1 MWTIYL
7 KELLE
12 LTRDRKTL
20 IFTILIPIF
29 AMPLIFGGFAYVSSN
44 MFKNAKTAEMRYAL
58 FGKDHSPGLSAR
70 FAQQHNLREVPL
82 ASEAEIRRAIG
93 DDSIKFAVVIPPR
106 FEEALQQHQQAKV
119 VLHYN
124 SASTVDVT
132 LQRVREI
139 VEAYNASLRESALSA
154 LNLSPAQLAFALH
167 PIVLD
172 KQSTANEREQMGAI
186 VGGMLP
192 YLLLMVCLTAAMYP
206 AIDMGA
212 GEKERGTLE
221 TLLLAPV
228 PRGAIVLAKF
238 LVLFTVGMTSAVLM
252 VGSMAALLLAPVPRS
267 AIVLAKFLVL
277 FTVGMT
283 SAVLMV
289 GSMGALLAIFGS
301 SLEGNMAVMVRSI
314 GLPDLAMV
322 TLMLVPTA
330 AIFASLL
337 LSISI
342 YAKSYKEAAGMITP
356 LMLFVILPTVAA
368 MLPGVE
374 LNWIWA
380 MVPLTNVSLAMKELV
395 KGTMDYRMFGV
406 ILASTTVIAGALLM
420 LCRWW
425 FNRESVQFRN

>member
-44 MFKNAKTAEMRYAL
+44 MFKNARTAELRYAI
-58 FGKDHSPGLSAR
+58 FGQQHAPALAAR
-70 FAQQHNLREVPL
+70 FGQQGNLRLVPL
-82 ASEAEIRRAIG
+82 TDENEIRQAIL
-93 DDSIKFAVVIPPR
+93 DERIKFAVVIPPQFDAAVR
-106 FEEALQQHQQAKV
+106 QQRQATIT
-119 VLHYN
+119 LHYN

-132 LQRVREI
+132 QQRVREVI
-139 VEAYNASLRESALSA
+139 DGYNASLRQEALSVLK
-154 LNLSPAQLAFALH
+154 LNPEQLAFALA
-167 PIVLD
+167 PVLLE
-172 KQSTANEREQMGAI
+172 KKSTANQREQMGAVI
-186 VGGMLP
+186 GGMLP

-252 VGSMAALLLAPVPRS
+252 VGSL
-267 AIVLAKFLVL
+267 
-277 FTVGMT
+277 
-283 SAVLMV
+283 AVLLT
-289 GSMGALLAIFGS
+289 AFGG
-301 SLEGNMAVMVRSI
+301 SLEGNLAMMVRSI
-314 GLPDLAMV
+314 TLTDLAMI

-356 LMLFVILPTVAA
+356 LMLLTILPIVVA

-374 LNWIWA
+374 LNWLWA

-395 KGTMDYRMFGV
+395 KGTMDYSMFGV
-406 ILASTTVIAGALLM
+406 ILASTTVIAGALLL

-425 FNRESVQFRN
+425 FKRESVLFRN

>member
-29 AMPLIFGGFAYVSSN
+29 AMPLIFGGFAYVSSH
-44 MFKNAKTAEMRYAL
+44 MFKSARTAQMRYAI
-58 FGKDHSPGLSAR
+58 FGQQHAPELGAR
-70 FAQQHNLREVPL
+70 FAQQANLQRVAL
-82 ASEAEIRRAIG
+82 ADESEIRSAIA
-93 DDSIKFAVVIPPR
+93 DERIKFAVVIPPQ
-106 FEEALQQHQQAKV
+106 FDTTLQQHRQAAIA
-119 VLHYN
+119 LHYN

-132 LQRVREI
+132 QQRVREVI
-139 VEAYNASLRESALSA
+139 DGYNGSLRQQALSA
-154 LNLSPAQLAFALH
+154 LNLNPAQLAFALA
-167 PIVLD
+167 PVVLE
-172 KQSTANEREQMGAI
+172 KKSTADQREQMGAV

-206 AIDMGA
+206 AIDLGA

-252 VGSMAALLLAPVPRS
+252 VGSMAVLL
-267 AIVLAKFLVL
+267 
-277 FTVGMT
+277 TV
-283 SAVLMV
+283 
-289 GSMGALLAIFGS
+289 FGG

-314 GLPDLAMV
+314 TLPDLAMI

-356 LMLFVILPTVAA
+356 LMLLTILPIVVA
-368 MLPGVE
+368 MLPGVT
-374 LNWIWA
+374 LTWLWA

-395 KGTMDYRMFGV
+395 KGTMDYSMFGV
-406 ILASTTVIAGALLM
+406 ILASTTVIAGALLL

-425 FNRESVQFRN
+425 FNREAVLFRN

>member
-29 AMPLIFGGFAYVSSN
+29 AMPLIFGGFAYVSSH
-44 MFKNAKTAEMRYAL
+44 MFKSARTAQMRYAI
-58 FGKDHSPGLSAR
+58 FGQQHAPELSAR
-70 FAQQHNLREVPL
+70 FAQQANLQRVAL
-82 ASEAEIRRAIG
+82 ADESEIRSAIA
-93 DDSIKFAVVIPPR
+93 DERIKFAVVIPPQ
-106 FEEALQQHQQAKV
+106 FDTTLQQHRQAAIA
-119 VLHYN
+119 LHYN

-132 LQRVREI
+132 QQRVREVI
-139 VEAYNASLRESALSA
+139 DGYNGSLHQQALSA
-154 LNLSPAQLAFALH
+154 LNLNPAQLAFALA
-167 PIVLD
+167 PVVLE
-172 KQSTANEREQMGAI
+172 KKSTADQREQMGAV

-206 AIDMGA
+206 AIDLGA

-252 VGSMAALLLAPVPRS
+252 VGSMAVLL
-267 AIVLAKFLVL
+267 
-277 FTVGMT
+277 TV
-283 SAVLMV
+283 
-289 GSMGALLAIFGS
+289 FGG

-314 GLPDLAMV
+314 TLPDLAMI

-356 LMLFVILPTVAA
+356 LMLLTILPIVVA
-368 MLPGVE
+368 MLPGVT
-374 LNWIWA
+374 LTWLWA

-395 KGTMDYRMFGV
+395 KGTMDYSMFGV
-406 ILASTTVIAGALLM
+406 ILASTTVIAGALLL

-425 FNRESVQFRN
+425 FNREAVLFRN

>member
-29 AMPLIFGGFAYVSSN
+29 AMPLIFGGFAYVSSH
-44 MFKNAKTAEMRYAL
+44 MFKSARTAQMRYAI
-58 FGKDHSPGLSAR
+58 FGQQHAPELGAR
-70 FAQQHNLREVPL
+70 FAQQANLQRVAL
-82 ASEAEIRRAIG
+82 ADESEIRSAIA
-93 DDSIKFAVVIPPR
+93 DERIKFAVVIPPQ
-106 FEEALQQHQQAKV
+106 FDTTLQQHRQAAIA
-119 VLHYN
+119 LHYN

-132 LQRVREI
+132 QQRVREVI
-139 VEAYNASLRESALSA
+139 DGYNGSLRQQALSA
-154 LNLSPAQLAFALH
+154 LNLNPAQLAFALA
-167 PIVLD
+167 PVVLE
-172 KQSTANEREQMGAI
+172 KKSTADQREQMGAV

-206 AIDMGA
+206 AIDLGA

-252 VGSMAALLLAPVPRS
+252 VGSMAVLL
-267 AIVLAKFLVL
+267 
-277 FTVGMT
+277 TV
-283 SAVLMV
+283 
-289 GSMGALLAIFGS
+289 FGG

-314 GLPDLAMV
+314 TLPDLAMI

-356 LMLFVILPTVAA
+356 LMLLTILPIVVA
-368 MLPGVE
+368 MLPGVT
-374 LNWIWA
+374 LTWLWA

-395 KGTMDYRMFGV
+395 KGTMDYSMFGV
-406 ILASTTVIAGALLM
+406 IFASTTVIAGALLL

-425 FNRESVQFRN
+425 FNRESVLFRN

>member
-44 MFKNAKTAEMRYAL
+44 MFKNARTAELRYAI
-58 FGKDHSPGLSAR
+58 FGQQHAPALAAR
-70 FAQQHNLREVPL
+70 FGQQGNLRLVPL
-82 ASEAEIRRAIG
+82 TDESEIRQAIL
-93 DDSIKFAVVIPPR
+93 DERIKFAVVIPPQ
-106 FEEALQQHQQAKV
+106 FDAALQQQRQATIT
-119 VLHYN
+119 LHYN

-132 LQRVREI
+132 QQRVREVI
-139 VEAYNASLRESALSA
+139 DGYNTSLRQEALSA
-154 LNLSPAQLAFALH
+154 LNLNPEQLAFALA
-167 PIVLD
+167 PVLLE
-172 KQSTANEREQMGAI
+172 KKSTADQREQMGAVI
-186 VGGMLP
+186 GGMLP

-252 VGSMAALLLAPVPRS
+252 VGSL
-267 AIVLAKFLVL
+267 
-277 FTVGMT
+277 
-283 SAVLMV
+283 AVLLT
-289 GSMGALLAIFGS
+289 AFGG
-301 SLEGNMAVMVRSI
+301 SLEGNLAMMVRSI
-314 GLPDLAMV
+314 TLTDLAMI

-356 LMLFVILPTVAA
+356 LMLLTILPIVVG

-374 LNWIWA
+374 LNWLWA

-425 FNRESVQFRN
+425 FNRESVLFRN

>member
-29 AMPLIFGGFAYVSSN
+29 AMPLIFGGFAYVSSH
-44 MFKNAKTAEMRYAL
+44 MFKSARTAQMRYAI
-58 FGKDHSPGLSAR
+58 FGQQHAPELSAR
-70 FAQQHNLREVPL
+70 FAQQANLQRVAL
-82 ASEAEIRRAIG
+82 ADESEIRSAIA
-93 DDSIKFAVVIPPR
+93 DERIKFAVVIPPQ
-106 FEEALQQHQQAKV
+106 FDTTLQQHRQAAIA
-119 VLHYN
+119 LHYN

-132 LQRVREI
+132 QQRVREVI
-139 VEAYNASLRESALSA
+139 DGYNGSLRQQALSA
-154 LNLSPAQLAFALH
+154 LNLNPAQLAFALA
-167 PIVLD
+167 PVVLE
-172 KQSTANEREQMGAI
+172 KKSTADQREQMGAV

-206 AIDMGA
+206 AIDLGA

-252 VGSMAALLLAPVPRS
+252 VGSMAVLL
-267 AIVLAKFLVL
+267 
-277 FTVGMT
+277 TV
-283 SAVLMV
+283 
-289 GSMGALLAIFGS
+289 FGG

-314 GLPDLAMV
+314 TLPDLAMI

-356 LMLFVILPTVAA
+356 LMLLTILPIVVA
-368 MLPGVE
+368 MLPGVT
-374 LNWIWA
+374 LTWLWA

-395 KGTMDYRMFGV
+395 KGTMDYSMFGV
-406 ILASTTVIAGALLM
+406 ILASTTVIAGALLL

-425 FNRESVQFRN
+425 FNREAVLFRN

>member
-29 AMPLIFGGFAYVSSN
+29 AMPLIFGGFAYVSSH
-44 MFKNAKTAEMRYAL
+44 MFKSARTAQMRYAI
-58 FGKDHSPGLSAR
+58 FGQQHAPELSAR
-70 FAQQHNLREVPL
+70 FAQQANLQRVAL
-82 ASEAEIRRAIG
+82 ADESEIRSAIA
-93 DDSIKFAVVIPPR
+93 DERIKFAVVIPPQ
-106 FEEALQQHQQAKV
+106 FDTTLQQHRQAAIA
-119 VLHYN
+119 LHYN

-132 LQRVREI
+132 QQRVREVI
-139 VEAYNASLRESALSA
+139 DGYNGSLRQQALSA
-154 LNLSPAQLAFALH
+154 LNLNPAQLAFALA
-167 PIVLD
+167 PVVLE
-172 KQSTANEREQMGAI
+172 KKSTADQREQMGAV

-252 VGSMAALLLAPVPRS
+252 VGSMAVLL
-267 AIVLAKFLVL
+267 
-277 FTVGMT
+277 TV
-283 SAVLMV
+283 
-289 GSMGALLAIFGS
+289 FGG

-314 GLPDLAMV
+314 TLPDLAMI

-356 LMLFVILPTVAA
+356 LMLLTILPIVVA
-368 MLPGVE
+368 MLPGVT
-374 LNWIWA
+374 LTWLWA

-395 KGTMDYRMFGV
+395 KGTMDYSMFGV
-406 ILASTTVIAGALLM
+406 ILASTTVIAGALLL

-425 FNRESVQFRN
+425 FNREAVLFRN